1 MTIPLVDLH
10 TYRTMTR
17 PHMEWLV
24 KGLIPRPGYIFLT
37 GEPKCGKSYLALQ
50 LALCIAQGMPFL
62 GHSTPAVPQVGH
74 VSSGPN
80 LHPPHSPRTVL
91 YLQLDTSE
99 MVWRERLE
107 GLQDQLVDI
116 SGPVYMPHPDSVP
129 GRVNVLD
136 QSSRDWLQALI
147 TAADPALVVIDIL
160 RQIHNADE
168 DSSTEMKTV
177 FDELD
182 ILLQG
187 RSCLFLHH
195 APKLHPEF
203 GPIRVV
209 NSLRGS
215 SYMAGHADAIWLLND
230 GYLHVES
237 RFGSSD
243 RIWVQRRKSGLFER
257 KS

>member
-1 MTIPLVDLH
+1 MAIPLVDLH

-50 LALCIAQGMPFL
+50 LALCIAQGSPFL
-62 GHSTPAVPQVGH
+62 GHQTRTATSTHSDTLPQKQNH
-74 VSSGPN
+74 
-80 LHPPHSPRTVL
+80 VL

-116 SGPVYMPHPDSVP
+116 SGPVLMPHPDSVP

-147 TAADPALVVIDIL
+147 AAADPALVIIDIL

-168 DSSTEMKTV
+168 DSSTEMKKV

-182 ILLQG
+182 ILLKG
-187 RSCLFLHH
+187 RACLFLHH

-237 RFGSSD
+237 RFGSSE